1 VPELPETETI
11 ARDLSVALRG
21 AVVRSVQVAR
31 SDVLRGTDPAGLAAR
46 TEGVALARWWRRAK
60 AVVADLATGDH
71 LVVVPR
77 FTGALLVL
85 APPLPDD
92 PYACLTFGLADGR
105 ALRYRDVRRL
115 GTVALLDHDGFERWS
130 AGLGPEPLDP
140 ELTAERFSVLV
151 RSSDRAV
158 KTLLMDQK
166 RVAGVGN
173 IYANEAL
180 FRAGV
185 RPTRRGSAVTRREAA
200 DLLAAL
206 RDVLTASIAL
216 RGTSFR
222 DYRDAHGARGG
233 FVPELRVYGRA
244 GAPCLACGTVLRS
257 HHRLEGRVTVFCASC
272 QR

>member
-1 VPELPETETI
+1 MPELPETETI
-11 ARDLSVALRG
+11 ARDLAVALRG
-21 AVVRSVQVAR
+21 ATVRAVSVDRA
-31 SDVLRGTDPAGLAAR
+31 DVLRGADAATFIAR
-46 TEGVALARWWRRAK
+46 VSGARVDRWWRRAK
-60 AVVADLATGDH
+60 AIVADLSTGDH

-77 FTGALLVL
+77 FTGALLVHD
-85 APPLPDD
+85 APAPAD
-92 PYACLTFGLADGR
+92 PYSCLTFSLADGR
-105 ALRYRDVRRL
+105 VLRYRDVRRL
-115 GTVALLDHDGFERWS
+115 GTVALLDHSAFERWS
-130 AGLGPEPLDP
+130 DGLGPEPLDP
-140 ELTAERFSVLV
+140 DLTAERFSGLV

-180 FRAGV
+180 FRAGM
-185 RPTRRGSAVTRREAA
+185 RPTRRGSRVTRDDAA
-200 DLLAAL
+200 RLLASL

-244 GAPCLACGTVLRS
+244 GAPCVACGAPLQS
-257 HHRLEGRVTVFCASC
+257 HHKLEGRVTVFCPHC